1 MFFHTISIL
10 CRYMEQCI
18 KGRITFHA
26 DIRSKVIADNDL
38 ASLFCNLIDNAI
50 ESAGIVPDSFIE
62 INTIIS
68 LKQ

>member
-1 MFFHTISIL
+1 MPLYGAMYQRSHNLS
-10 CRYMEQCI
+10 C
-18 KGRITFHA
+18 

-62 INTIIS
+62 INTILS